1 MRLKNDNPNCL
12 YKWLMSLVLIVFLYS
27 ASLAQSPAQVRDDF
41 SKGELESFVEAYE
54 EVQVIQEE
62 SDKQVMTAIESGDL
76 TMERFNEILAQQQDP
91 GKELDASAEEMAA
104 FNSAAQTIIKERQ
117 KVEMQMVDAIEEEG
131 IDINTY
137 QEIMIA
143 YQQSPKVQKKINK
156 MLGQ

>member
-1 MRLKNDNPNCL
+1 M
-12 YKWLMSLVLIVFLYS
+12 VVVLYS
-27 ASLAQSPAQVRDDF
+27 TSLAQSPTQVRDDF
-41 SKGELESFVEAYE
+41 SKDELESFVDAYE

-91 GKELDASAEEMAA
+91 GKVSDASAEEMAA

-156 MLGQ
+156 ILEQ

>member
-1 MRLKNDNPNCL
+1 MLLKNENPNCL
-12 YKWLMSLVLIVFLYS
+12 YKWLMSLVMVVVLYS
-27 ASLAQSPAQVRDDF
+27 TSLAQSPTQVRDDF
-41 SKGELESFVEAYE
+41 SKDELESFVDAYE

-91 GKELDASAEEMAA
+91 GKVSDASAEEMAA

-156 MLGQ
+156 ILEQ